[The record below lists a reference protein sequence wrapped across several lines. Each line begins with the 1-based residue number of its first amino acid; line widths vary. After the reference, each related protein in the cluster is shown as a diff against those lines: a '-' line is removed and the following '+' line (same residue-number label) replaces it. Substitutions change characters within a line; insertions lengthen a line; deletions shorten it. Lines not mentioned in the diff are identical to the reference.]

1 MRVSYRRIWERSERM
16 LELTGVVS
24 QYEDNVVVL
33 RNISM
38 SAEKGK
44 TTCILGP
51 NGAGKSTLL
60 KTIVHLVKPRA
71 GQIMFSNVR
80 IDHLK
85 THKIIRMGISVVP
98 EGRQLFPN
106 LTVSETLRVGAYA
119 EDNPRI
125 LSERMGRT
133 FEIFPIIK
141 ERLKQ
146 PSGTLSGGEQ
156 GVLSIARALMANPKM
171 MLLDEPSLGLA
182 PMVTSRVF
190 RAITEINQRGITI
203 LLIEQNAVKSLA
215 IASFGYIL
223 QKGEILVSGDTA
235 SLRNIEIVKQA
246 YLRG

>member
-1 MRVSYRRIWERSERM
+1 
-16 LELTGVVS
+16 
-24 QYEDNVVVL
+24 
-33 RNISM
+33 
-38 SAEKGK
+38 
-44 TTCILGP
+44 
-51 NGAGKSTLL
+51 
-60 KTIVHLVKPRA
+60 
-71 GQIMFSNVR
+71 
-80 IDHLK
+80 
-85 THKIIRMGISVVP
+85 
-98 EGRQLFPN
+98 
-106 LTVSETLRVGAYA
+106 
-119 EDNPRI
+119 
-125 LSERMGRT
+125 MGRT